1 MLKSPGT
8 MEYFQKVMHR
18 KNELSV
24 LGKKIGIQETDLR
37 RGHKQN
43 DQRRELRKC
52 EEALHTQKDKPKESK
67 RCRAIGD
74 QLRKRLQMIQQK
86 PRTSLIGKPSRE
98 VPLSKIESVQ
108 KELLTQ
114 TEELRKTQK
123 RCEELKQSLTQV
135 AVQFQQCR
143 ATVRDQR
150 EKLKAV
156 TAERNMYRSVTEKL
170 GIELADIKKEQR
182 IEKLR
187 KRAAKRTEDQSSQSH
202 LPPVSPRLQLK
213 TGDKL
218 KSTQLPPTP
227 SKVQEQFQLRIIGT
241 KL

>member
-1 MLKSPGT
+1 M
-8 MEYFQKVMHR
+8 
-18 KNELSV
+18 SV
-24 LGKKIGIQETDLR
+24 LGKKIGIQEKGLR

-43 DQRRELRKC
+43 DQRRELQKC
-52 EEALHTQKDKPKESK
+52 EETLHTQKEKLKESK

-74 QLRKRLQMIQQK
+74 KIRKKLLIIQQN
-86 PRTSLIGKPSRE
+86 PRVSLIRKPSGE
-98 VPLSKIESVQ
+98 VPLSKIESLQ

-143 ATVRDQR
+143 ATVRDQK

-156 TAERNMYRSVTEKL
+156 TAERNMYRNVTEKL
-170 GIELADIKKEQR
+170 GLELADIKKEQR

-187 KRAAKRTEDQSSQSH
+187 KTAGKRTKKVKLSSGAQSSESH
-202 LPPVSPRLQLK
+202 LPPVSPRLQPK
-213 TGDKL
+213 TGDKF
-218 KSTQLPPTP
+218 KSTHLLPTS
-227 SKVQEQFQLRIIGT
+227 SKVQEQSQLRIIGT